1 MNENEVS
8 AKEMLQMTVDLITG
22 IQVPVS
28 LADQIARPLC
38 GAVAN
43 ILAVI
48 DVIND
53 APKENKSEDGDENV

>member
-8 AKEMLQMTVDLITG
+8 VKEMLQMTVDTINA

-48 DVIND
+48 DAIKD
-53 APKENKSEDGDENV
+53 APKENKPEEGDENV